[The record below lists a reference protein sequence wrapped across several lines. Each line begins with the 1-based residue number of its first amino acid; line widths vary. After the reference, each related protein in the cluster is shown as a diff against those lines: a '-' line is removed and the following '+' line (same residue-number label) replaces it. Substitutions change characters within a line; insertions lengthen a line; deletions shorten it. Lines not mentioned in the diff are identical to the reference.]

1 MASSPRDRKPAAVA
15 ASTEV
20 IENKITLA
28 DVIEATKAGNFVY
41 TSPEFHNPLIESGEV
56 VINLGMIDEHGNI
69 ATRAILKKEKT
80 VMTESAVT
88 AKPKFEIE
96 ADVAIPERVRKSG
109 GLRAGRM
116 PVYPFDG
123 LEIGQSFFVPNKEGA
138 KTTAAKA
145 MASTVAGANARFT
158 EVVEGETRVNRK
170 GATVPKTIPVRLFKV
185 FDTERAVMVDGVET
199 KQLGA
204 RVFRVELPA

>member
-1 MASSPRDRKPAAVA
+1 MASPPRNRKPDAVG

-20 IENKITLA
+20 VENKITLA
-28 DVIEATKAGNFVY
+28 DVIEATKAGNIVY
-41 TSPEFHNPLIESGEV
+41 TSAEFHNPLIESGEV
-56 VINLGMIDEHGNI
+56 EINPGMIDEHGNI
-69 ATRAILKKEKT
+69 ATRAILKKEET

-109 GLRAGRM
+109 GLRAGRT

-138 KTTAAKA
+138 KTTAANA
-145 MASTVAGANARFT
+145 MASTTAGANARFT

-170 GATVPKTIPVRLFKV
+170 GKTVPKTVQTRLFKV
-185 FDTERAVMVDGVET
+185 FSTERMVMVDGVET